1 MQKRIFSRQL
11 WASRKTLTAAWV
23 MPALLGLVTLALTGC
38 ASLEAPDK
46 TTYNQI
52 NAELDKAVA
61 AQVKPAQPGAVD
73 AALLPPL
80 KIEMPKLGKPPEQ
93 RFDLVVNNA
102 PANQVFLGIVS
113 GTRYSM
119 LVHPEVSGTISVNLK
134 NVTVFEAL
142 DAIRELYGYDYKV
155 EGTRIFIEPLT
166 MQTRVFKLNYISGQR
181 KGTSDIRVISGSV
194 SNSSATGPTAPGS
207 TTTTTGAPIS
217 HAFETSKITTDT
229 ETDFWSELKNSLT
242 SIIGDKDGRRVVVS
256 PQSGVV
262 LIRAMPNE
270 MRHVQNYL
278 KATQLSVDRQVM
290 LEAKIIEVQL
300 NDGYQAGIN
309 WAAFGTGPNSGI
321 SVGSVAPGTTLSTI
335 GRALTSPSL
344 AATAGATLANVA
356 TSSAATA
363 VNGLFG
369 LAYQTSNFA
378 ALLSFL
384 DTQGT
389 VHVLSSPRIATLN
402 NQMAVLKV
410 GTDDFFVTN
419 VSSTTVTGGIGST
432 STPNVTLQPFFSGI
446 ALDVTPQISENGEII
461 LHIHPS
467 VSLVTENLKTINLGG
482 TLGTMNLPLA
492 SSAVSET
499 DSVVRV
505 QDGSIVAIGGLMR
518 QSMND
523 NRSEV
528 PVAGEVPVFGALF
541 RNTNRV
547 SQKREL
553 VILLKTTVVQ
563 GDSDWAQDILNSRER
578 IRKMQRDSYG
588 SGASDTG
595 NSAGRP

>member
-1 MQKRIFSRQL
+1 M
-11 WASRKTLTAAWV
+11 
-23 MPALLGLVTLALTGC
+23 
-38 ASLEAPDK
+38 EAPDK
-46 TTYNQI
+46 STYNQI
-52 NAELDKAVA
+52 NSELDKAAA
-61 AQVKPAQPGAVD
+61 AQAKPAQQSAVN

-80 KIEMPKLGKPPEQ
+80 NIEMPKVNKPPEQ

-102 PANQVFLGIVS
+102 PATQVFLGIVS

-155 EGTRIFIEPLT
+155 DGTRIFILPLT

-181 KGTSDIRVISGSV
+181 KGASDIRVISGSV
-194 SNSSATGPTAPGS
+194 SNSSTTGPTTPGG
-207 TTTTTGAPIS
+207 TTTTTGAPTS
-217 HAFETSKITTDT
+217 RAFETSKITTDT
-229 ETDFWSELKNSLT
+229 ETDFWGELKSSLT
-242 SIIGDKDGRRVVVS
+242 AIIGDKDGRQVVVS

-300 NDGYQAGIN
+300 NSGYQAGIN
-309 WAAFGTGPNSGI
+309 WAAFRTGPNSAI
-321 SVGSVAPGTTLSTI
+321 SVGSVAPGTTLSTL
-335 GRALTSPSL
+335 GGPLTSPSL
-344 AATAGATLANVA
+344 AATPGSTLANIA
-356 TSSAATA
+356 TASAATA
-363 VNGLFG
+363 ANGLFG

-384 DTQGT
+384 NTQGT

-419 VSSTTVTGGIGST
+419 VSSTTVTGT
-432 STPNVTLQPFFSGI
+432 ATTTTPNVTLQPFFSGI
-446 ALDVTPQISENGEII
+446 ALDVTPQISEDGEII

-482 TLGTMNLPLA
+482 TLGSLNLPLA

-518 QSMND
+518 QSMTD
-523 NRSEV
+523 DRSEV
-528 PVAGEVPVFGALF
+528 PVAGEVPVFGSLF

-578 IRKMQRDSYG
+578 IQKMQRNDTFGDG
-588 SGASDTG
+588 SSMGH
-595 NSAGRP
+595 SAGRP

>member
-1 MQKRIFSRQL
+1 MQKRIISMQSRTPD
-11 WASRKTLTAAWV
+11 TLVMTWV
-23 MPALLGLVTLALTGC
+23 LPTLLGLATLALTGC
-38 ASLEAPDK
+38 ANMGARDNS
-46 TTYNQI
+46 TYKEI
-52 NAELDKAVA
+52 NAELATAAA
-61 AQVKPAQPGAVD
+61 AQVKPAPQGAVN

-80 KIEMPKLGKPPEQ
+80 NIEMPKVSKPPEQ
-93 RFDLVVNNA
+93 RFDLVVNDA
-102 PANQVFLGIVS
+102 PATQVFLGIVS

-155 EGTRIFIEPLT
+155 DGTRIFIQPLT

-181 KGTSDIRVISGSV
+181 KGASDIRVISGSV
-194 SNSSATGPTAPGS
+194 SNSSSTGPTTPGG
-207 TTTTTGAPIS
+207 TTTTTGAATS
-217 HAFETSKITTDT
+217 RAFETSKITTET
-229 ETDFWSELKNSLT
+229 ETDFWSELRNSLT
-242 SIIGDKDGRRVVVS
+242 AIIGDKDGRKVVVS

-270 MRHVQNYL
+270 IRHVQAYL

-300 NDGYQAGIN
+300 NSGYQAGIN
-309 WAAFGTGPNSGI
+309 WAAFRSGL
-321 SVGSVAPGTTLSTI
+321 SVGSVAPGTLLSTS
-335 GRALTSPSL
+335 GPLVSPTL
-344 AATAGATLANVA
+344 AAAPGSVLANIA

-363 VNGLFG
+363 ANGLFG

-384 DTQGT
+384 NTQGT

-419 VSSTTVTGGIGST
+419 VSSTTVTGT
-432 STPNVTLQPFFSGI
+432 ATTTTPNVTLQPFFSGI
-446 ALDVTPQISENGEII
+446 ALDVTPQISEEGEII

-482 TLGTMNLPLA
+482 TLGSLNLPLA

-518 QSMND
+518 QSMTD
-523 NRSEV
+523 DRSEV
-528 PVAGEVPVFGALF
+528 PVAGEVPVLGSLF

-578 IRKMQRDSYG
+578 IQKLRPSNTFEDG
-588 SGASDTG
+588 SSMGTTG
-595 NSAGRP
+595 RH

>member
-1 MQKRIFSRQL
+1 MQKRIFTRQL
-11 WASRKTLTAAWV
+11 WASREILTAAWI
-23 MPALLGLVTLALTGC
+23 MPALLGLVTLALAGC
-38 ASLEAPDK
+38 ATQEARDK

-52 NAELDKAVA
+52 NAELDKAAA

-155 EGTRIFIEPLT
+155 DGTRIFIQPLT
-166 MQTRVFKLNYISGQR
+166 MQTRVFRLNYISGQR
-181 KGTSDIRVISGSV
+181 KGTSDIRVTSGSV
-194 SNSSATGPTAPGS
+194 SDSPTTGTITPGA
-207 TTTTTGAPIS
+207 TTTTSGGS
-217 HAFETSKITTDT
+217 SGRAFETSKITTTT
-229 ETDFWSELKNSLT
+229 ETDFWSELKSSLT
-242 SIIGDKDGRRVVVS
+242 SIIGDKDGRTVVVS

-262 LIRAMPNE
+262 LIRALPNE
-270 MRHVQNYL
+270 IRQVEHYL

-300 NDGYQAGIN
+300 NDGYQSGIN
-309 WAAFGTGPNSGI
+309 WAAFNRNGQNRFSLGADANSFALPGGAPVAG
-321 SVGSVAPGTTLSTI
+321 STLGSVFGA
-335 GRALTSPSL
+335 ALPKA
-344 AATAGATLANVA
+344 AATSAGMLNI
-356 TSSAATA
+356 AAQA
-363 VNGLFG
+363 D
-369 LAYQTSNFA
+369 NFA
-378 ALLSFL
+378 ALISFL
-384 DTQGT
+384 NTQGT

-410 GTDDFFVTN
+410 GTDEFFVTN
-419 VSSTTVTGGIGST
+419 VSSTTVTGTATT
-432 STPNVTLQPFFSGI
+432 STPNVTLRPFFSGI
-446 ALDVTPQISENGEII
+446 ALDVMPQISDDGQIT
-461 LHIHPS
+461 LHVHPS
-467 VSLVTENLKTINLGG
+467 VSQVSEKDKTIDLGG
-482 TLGTMNLPLA
+482 TLGKMNLPLA
-492 SSAVSET
+492 SSTVSET

-505 QDGSIVAIGGLMR
+505 QDGSIVAIGGLMQ
-518 QSMND
+518 QSMTD
-523 NRSEV
+523 DRSGV
-528 PVAGEVPVFGALF
+528 PVAGDVPLFGALF
-541 RNTNRV
+541 RHTNRA

-553 VILLKTTVVQ
+553 VILLKTTIVRGS
-563 GDSDWAQDILNSRER
+563 GDWSQDVLNSRER
-578 IRKMQRDSYG
+578 IQKMQRDG
-588 SGASDTG
+588 SDGDASDTG

>member
-1 MQKRIFSRQL
+1 MQKRIISMQSRTPD
-11 WASRKTLTAAWV
+11 TLVMTWV
-23 MPALLGLVTLALTGC
+23 LLTLLGLATLALTGC
-38 ASLEAPDK
+38 ANMGARDNS
-46 TTYNQI
+46 TYKEI
-52 NAELDKAVA
+52 NAELATAAA
-61 AQVKPAQPGAVD
+61 AQVKPAPQGAVN

-80 KIEMPKLGKPPEQ
+80 NIEMPKVSKPPEQ
-93 RFDLVVNNA
+93 RFDLVVNDA
-102 PANQVFLGIVS
+102 PATQVFLGIVS

-155 EGTRIFIEPLT
+155 DGTRIFIQPLT

-181 KGTSDIRVISGSV
+181 KGASDIRVISGSV
-194 SNSSATGPTAPGS
+194 SNSSSTGPTTPGG
-207 TTTTTGAPIS
+207 TTTTTGAATS
-217 HAFETSKITTDT
+217 RAFETSKITTET
-229 ETDFWSELKNSLT
+229 ETDFWSELRNSLT
-242 SIIGDKDGRRVVVS
+242 AIIGDKDGRKVVVS

-270 MRHVQNYL
+270 IRHVQAYL

-300 NDGYQAGIN
+300 NSGYQAGIN
-309 WAAFGTGPNSGI
+309 WAAFRSGL
-321 SVGSVAPGTTLSTI
+321 SVGSVAPGTLLSTS
-335 GRALTSPSL
+335 GPLVSPTL
-344 AATAGATLANVA
+344 AAAPGSVLANIA

-363 VNGLFG
+363 ANGLFG

-384 DTQGT
+384 NTQGT

-419 VSSTTVTGGIGST
+419 VSSTTVTGT
-432 STPNVTLQPFFSGI
+432 ATTTTPNVTLQPFFSGI
-446 ALDVTPQISENGEII
+446 ALDVTPQISEEGEII

-482 TLGTMNLPLA
+482 TLGSLNLPLA

-518 QSMND
+518 QSMTD
-523 NRSEV
+523 DRSEV
-528 PVAGEVPVFGALF
+528 PVAGEVPVLGSLF

-578 IRKMQRDSYG
+578 IQKLRPSNTFEDG
-588 SGASDTG
+588 SSMGTTG
-595 NSAGRP
+595 RH

>member
-1 MQKRIFSRQL
+1 MQKRILSREL
-11 WASRKTLTAAWV
+11 STNRETSAATWL
-23 MPALLGLVTLALTGC
+23 MPVLLGLATLALSGC
-38 ASLEAPDK
+38 ANMEAPDK

-52 NAELDKAVA
+52 NSELDKAAA
-61 AQVKPAQPGAVD
+61 AQAKPAQQSAVN

-80 KIEMPKLGKPPEQ
+80 NIEMPKVNKPPEQ

-102 PANQVFLGIVS
+102 PATQVFLGIVS

-155 EGTRIFIEPLT
+155 DGTRIFIQPLT

-181 KGTSDIRVISGSV
+181 KGASDIRVISGSV
-194 SNSSATGPTAPGS
+194 SNSSSTGPTTPGG
-207 TTTTTGAPIS
+207 TTTTTGAPTS
-217 HAFETSKITTDT
+217 RAFETSKITTDT
-229 ETDFWSELKNSLT
+229 ETDFWGELKNSLMA
-242 SIIGDKDGRRVVVS
+242 IIGDKDGRQVVVS

-270 MRHVQNYL
+270 IRHVQNYL

-300 NDGYQAGIN
+300 NSGYQAGIN
-309 WAAFGTGPNSGI
+309 WAAFRSGL
-321 SVGSVAPGTTLSTI
+321 SVGSVAPGTALSTSGPLI
-335 GRALTSPSL
+335 SPSL
-344 AATAGATLANVA
+344 AATPGSTLANIA
-356 TSSAATA
+356 TASAATA
-363 VNGLFG
+363 ANGLFG
-369 LAYQTSNFA
+369 VAYQASNFA

-384 DTQGT
+384 NTQGT

-419 VSSTTVTGGIGST
+419 VSSTTVTGT
-432 STPNVTLQPFFSGI
+432 ATTTTPNVTLQPFFSGI
-446 ALDVTPQISENGEII
+446 ALDVTPQISEEGEII

-482 TLGTMNLPLA
+482 TLGSLNLPLA

-518 QSMND
+518 QSMTD
-523 NRSEV
+523 DRSEV

-563 GDSDWAQDILNSRER
+563 GDSDWGQDILNSRER
-578 IRKMQRDSYG
+578 IQKMQRNDTFGDG
-588 SGASDTG
+588 SSMG

>member
-1 MQKRIFSRQL
+1 
-11 WASRKTLTAAWV
+11 
-23 MPALLGLVTLALTGC
+23 
-38 ASLEAPDK
+38 
-46 TTYNQI
+46 
-52 NAELDKAVA
+52 
-61 AQVKPAQPGAVD
+61 
-73 AALLPPL
+73 
-80 KIEMPKLGKPPEQ
+80 
-93 RFDLVVNNA
+93 
-102 PANQVFLGIVS
+102 
-113 GTRYSM
+113 M

-155 EGTRIFIEPLT
+155 DGTRIFIQPLT

-181 KGTSDIRVISGSV
+181 KGASDIRVISGSV
-194 SNSSATGPTAPGS
+194 SNSSSTGPTTPGG
-207 TTTTTGAPIS
+207 TTTTTGAATS
-217 HAFETSKITTDT
+217 RAFETSKITTET
-229 ETDFWSELKNSLT
+229 ETDFWSELRNSLT
-242 SIIGDKDGRRVVVS
+242 AIIGDKDGRKVVVS

-270 MRHVQNYL
+270 IRHVQAYL

-300 NDGYQAGIN
+300 NSGYQAGIN
-309 WAAFGTGPNSGI
+309 WAAFRSGL
-321 SVGSVAPGTTLSTI
+321 SVGSVAPGTLLSTS
-335 GRALTSPSL
+335 GPLVSPTL
-344 AATAGATLANVA
+344 AAAPGSVLANIA

-363 VNGLFG
+363 ANGLFG

-384 DTQGT
+384 NTQGT

-419 VSSTTVTGGIGST
+419 VSSTTVTGT
-432 STPNVTLQPFFSGI
+432 ATTTTPNVTLQPFFSGI
-446 ALDVTPQISENGEII
+446 ALDVTPQISEEGEII

-482 TLGTMNLPLA
+482 TLGSLNLPLA

-518 QSMND
+518 QSMTD
-523 NRSEV
+523 DRSEV
-528 PVAGEVPVFGALF
+528 PVAGEVPVLGSLF

-578 IRKMQRDSYG
+578 IQKLRPSNTFEDG
-588 SGASDTG
+588 SSMGTTG
-595 NSAGRP
+595 RH

>member
-1 MQKRIFSRQL
+1 MQSRTPD
-11 WASRKTLTAAWV
+11 TLVTTWV
-23 MPALLGLVTLALTGC
+23 LPVLLGLATLALTGC
-38 ASLEAPDK
+38 ANMGARDNS
-46 TTYNQI
+46 TYKEI
-52 NAELDKAVA
+52 NAELATAAA
-61 AQVKPAQPGAVD
+61 AQVKPAPQGAVN

-80 KIEMPKLGKPPEQ
+80 TIEMPKVSKPPEQ
-93 RFDLVVNNA
+93 RFDLVVNDA
-102 PANQVFLGIVS
+102 PATQVFLGIVS

-155 EGTRIFIEPLT
+155 DGTRIFIQPLT

-181 KGTSDIRVISGSV
+181 KGASDIRVISGSV
-194 SNSSATGPTAPGS
+194 SNSSSTGPTTPGG
-207 TTTTTGAPIS
+207 TTTTTGAPTS
-217 HAFETSKITTDT
+217 RVFETSKITTET
-229 ETDFWSELKNSLT
+229 ETDFWSELRNSLT
-242 SIIGDKDGRRVVVS
+242 AIIGDKDGRKVVVS

-270 MRHVQNYL
+270 IRHVQAYL

-300 NDGYQAGIN
+300 NSGYQAGIN
-309 WAAFGTGPNSGI
+309 WAAFRSGL
-321 SVGSVAPGTTLSTI
+321 SVGSVAPGTLLSTS
-335 GRALTSPSL
+335 GPLVSPTL
-344 AATAGATLANVA
+344 AAAPGSVLANIA

-363 VNGLFG
+363 ANGLFG

-384 DTQGT
+384 NTQGT

-419 VSSTTVTGGIGST
+419 VSSTTVTGT
-432 STPNVTLQPFFSGI
+432 ATTTTPNVTLQPFFSGI
-446 ALDVTPQISENGEII
+446 ALDVTPQISEEGEII

-482 TLGTMNLPLA
+482 SLGSLNLPLA

-518 QSMND
+518 QSMTD
-523 NRSEV
+523 DRSEV
-528 PVAGEVPVFGALF
+528 PVAGEVPVLGSLF

-563 GDSDWAQDILNSRER
+563 GDSDWSQDILNSRER
-578 IRKMQRDSYG
+578 IQKLRPSNTFEDG
-588 SGASDTG
+588 SSMGTTG
-595 NSAGRP
+595 RH

>member
-11 WASRKTLTAAWV
+11 WASHETLTAVWI
-23 MPALLGLVTLALTGC
+23 MPALLGLVTLALAGC
-38 ASLEAPDK
+38 ATQEARDK
-46 TTYNQI
+46 TAYNQI
-52 NAELDKAVA
+52 NAELDKAAA
-61 AQVKPAQPGAVD
+61 AQAKPAQPGAVN

-80 KIEMPKLGKPPEQ
+80 KIEMPKVGKPLEQ

-134 NVTVFEAL
+134 NITVFETL

-155 EGTRIFIEPLT
+155 DGTRIFIQPLT

-194 SNSSATGPTAPGS
+194 SDAPTTGTITPGA
-207 TTTTTGAPIS
+207 TTTTSGDS
-217 HAFETSKITTDT
+217 SGRAFETSKITTTT
-229 ETDFWSELKNSLT
+229 ETDFWSELKISLI
-242 SIIGDKDGRRVVVS
+242 SIIGDKDSRTVVVS

-262 LIRAMPNE
+262 LIRALPNE
-270 MRHVQNYL
+270 IRQVEHYL

-300 NDGYQAGIN
+300 NDGYQSGIN
-309 WAAFGTGPNSGI
+309 WAAFNHGQNRF
-321 SVGSVAPGTTLSTI
+321 SVGADANSFALPGGAPVAGSTLGSVFGA
-335 GRALTSPSL
+335 ALPK
-344 AATAGATLANVA
+344 AVA
-356 TSSAATA
+356 TSAGMLNIAAQA
-363 VNGLFG
+363 D
-369 LAYQTSNFA
+369 NFA
-378 ALLSFL
+378 ALISFL
-384 DTQGT
+384 NTQGT

-410 GTDDFFVTN
+410 GTDEFFVTN
-419 VSSTTVTGGIGST
+419 VSSTTVTGTATT
-432 STPNVTLQPFFSGI
+432 STPNVTLRPFFSGI
-446 ALDVTPQISENGEII
+446 ALDVTPQISDDGQIT
-461 LHIHPS
+461 LHVHPS
-467 VSLVTENLKTINLGG
+467 VSLVTENPKTIDLGG
-482 TLGTMNLPLA
+482 TLGTMKLPLA

-518 QSMND
+518 QSVTD
-523 NRSEV
+523 DRSGV

-541 RNTNRV
+541 RHTNRV

-563 GDSDWAQDILNSRER
+563 GGSDWSQDILNSRER
-578 IRKMQRDSYG
+578 IQKMQRNDTFGDG
-588 SGASDTG
+588 SSMG

>member
-1 MQKRIFSRQL
+1 MQKRILSRQL
-11 WASRKTLTAAWV
+11 WITRETSAAAWL
-23 MPALLGLVTLALTGC
+23 MPTLLGLVTLALSGC
-38 ASLEAPDK
+38 ANMEAPDK

-52 NAELDKAVA
+52 NSELDKAAA
-61 AQVKPAQPGAVD
+61 AQVKPAQQGAVN

-80 KIEMPKLGKPPEQ
+80 NIEMPKVNKPPEQ

-102 PANQVFLGIVS
+102 PATQVFLGIVS

-155 EGTRIFIEPLT
+155 DGTRIFIQPLT

-181 KGTSDIRVISGSV
+181 KGASDIRVISGSV
-194 SNSSATGPTAPGS
+194 SNSSTTGPTTPGGA
-207 TTTTTGAPIS
+207 TTTTGAPTS
-217 HAFETSKITTDT
+217 RAFETSKITTDT
-229 ETDFWSELKNSLT
+229 ETDFWGELKNSLMA
-242 SIIGDKDGRRVVVS
+242 IIGDKDGRQVVVS

-270 MRHVQNYL
+270 IRHVQNYL

-300 NDGYQAGIN
+300 NSGYQAGIN
-309 WAAFGTGPNSGI
+309 WAAFRSGL
-321 SVGSVAPGTTLSTI
+321 SVGSVAPGTALSTSGPLI
-335 GRALTSPSL
+335 SPSL
-344 AATAGATLANVA
+344 AATPGSALANIA
-356 TSSAATA
+356 TASAATA
-363 VNGLFG
+363 ANGLFG

-384 DTQGT
+384 NTQGT

-419 VSSTTVTGGIGST
+419 VSSTTVTGT
-432 STPNVTLQPFFSGI
+432 ATTTTPNVTLQPFFSGI
-446 ALDVTPQISENGEII
+446 ALDVTPQISEEGEII

-482 TLGTMNLPLA
+482 TLGTLNLPLA

-518 QSMND
+518 QSMTD
-523 NRSEV
+523 DRSEV

-563 GDSDWAQDILNSRER
+563 GDSDWGQDILNSRER
-578 IRKMQRDSYG
+578 IQKMQRNDTFGDG
-588 SGASDTG
+588 SSMG

>member
-1 MQKRIFSRQL
+1 MQKRIISMQL
-11 WASRKTLTAAWV
+11 RTPDTLVTTWV
-23 MPALLGLVTLALTGC
+23 LPVLLGVATLALTGC
-38 ASLEAPDK
+38 ANMGARDNS
-46 TTYNQI
+46 TYKEI
-52 NAELDKAVA
+52 NAELATAAA
-61 AQVKPAQPGAVD
+61 AQVKPAPQGAVN

-80 KIEMPKLGKPPEQ
+80 NIEMPKVSKPPEQ
-93 RFDLVVNNA
+93 RFDLVVNDA
-102 PANQVFLGIVS
+102 PATQVFLGIVS

-155 EGTRIFIEPLT
+155 DGTRIFIQPLT

-181 KGTSDIRVISGSV
+181 KGASDIRVISGSV
-194 SNSSATGPTAPGS
+194 SNSSSTGPTTPGG
-207 TTTTTGAPIS
+207 TTTTTGAPTS
-217 HAFETSKITTDT
+217 RAFETSKITTET
-229 ETDFWSELKNSLT
+229 ETDFWSELRNSLT
-242 SIIGDKDGRRVVVS
+242 AIIGDKDGRKVVVS

-270 MRHVQNYL
+270 IRHVQAYL

-300 NDGYQAGIN
+300 NSGYQAGIN
-309 WAAFGTGPNSGI
+309 WAAFRSGL
-321 SVGSVAPGTTLSTI
+321 SVGAVAPGTTLSAN
-335 GRALTSPSL
+335 GGPLTSPTL
-344 AATAGATLANVA
+344 AATPGSTLANIA

-363 VNGLFG
+363 ANGLFG

-384 DTQGT
+384 NTQGT

-419 VSSTTVTGGIGST
+419 VSSTTVTGT
-432 STPNVTLQPFFSGI
+432 ATTTTPNVTLQPFFSGI
-446 ALDVTPQISENGEII
+446 ALDVTPQISEAGEII

-482 TLGTMNLPLA
+482 TLGSLNLPLA

-518 QSMND
+518 QSMTD
-523 NRSEV
+523 DRSEV
-528 PVAGEVPVFGALF
+528 PVAGEVPVLGSLF

-578 IRKMQRDSYG
+578 IQKLRPGNTFEDG
-588 SGASDTG
+588 SSMGTTG
-595 NSAGRP
+595 RH

>member
-1 MQKRIFSRQL
+1 MQSQ
-11 WASRKTLTAAWV
+11 THDTQGTTWV
-23 MPALLGLVTLALTGC
+23 FPVLLALATLALTGC
-38 ASLEAPDK
+38 ANMGARDNSTFKE
-46 TTYNQI
+46 I
-52 NAELDKAVA
+52 NAELNTAAA
-61 AQVKPAQPGAVD
+61 AQVKPAPQGAVN

-80 KIEMPKLGKPPEQ
+80 KIEMPKVNKPPEQ
-93 RFDLVVNNA
+93 RFDLVVSDA
-102 PANQVFLGIVS
+102 PAAQVFLGIVS

-119 LVHPEVSGTISVNLK
+119 LINPEVSGTISVNLK

-155 EGTRIFIEPLT
+155 EGTRIFIQPLT

-181 KGTSDIRVISGSV
+181 KGASDIRVISGSV
-194 SNSSATGPTAPGS
+194 SNSSSTGPTTPGG
-207 TTTTTGAPIS
+207 TTTTTGAPTS

-242 SIIGDKDGRRVVVS
+242 AIIGDKDGRKVVVS

-270 MRHVQNYL
+270 LRHVQNYL

-300 NDGYQAGIN
+300 NSGYQAGIN
-309 WAAFGTGPNSGI
+309 WAAFRSGL
-321 SVGSVAPGTTLSTI
+321 SVGSVAPGTTLSAN
-335 GRALTSPSL
+335 GGALTSPTL
-344 AATAGATLANVA
+344 AATPGSSLANIA
-356 TSSAATA
+356 TASAATA
-363 VNGLFG
+363 ANGLFG

-384 DTQGT
+384 NTQGT

-419 VSSTTVTGGIGST
+419 VSSTTVTGT
-432 STPNVTLQPFFSGI
+432 ATTTTPNVTLQPFFSGI
-446 ALDVTPQISENGEII
+446 ALDVTPQISEDGEII

-482 TLGTMNLPLA
+482 TLGSLNLPLA

-518 QSMND
+518 QSMTD
-523 NRSEV
+523 DRSEV
-528 PVAGEVPVFGALF
+528 PVAGEVPVFGSLF

-563 GDSDWAQDILNSRER
+563 GDSDWGQDILNSRER
-578 IRKMQRDSYG
+578 IQKLRPGNTFEDG
-588 SGASDTG
+588 SSMGTTG
-595 NSAGRP
+595 QP

>member
-1 MQKRIFSRQL
+1 MQKRILSRQL
-11 WASRKTLTAAWV
+11 WITRETSAAAWL
-23 MPALLGLVTLALTGC
+23 MPTLLGLVTLALSGC
-38 ASLEAPDK
+38 ANMEAPDK

-52 NAELDKAVA
+52 NSELDKAAA
-61 AQVKPAQPGAVD
+61 AQAKPVQPGAVN

-80 KIEMPKLGKPPEQ
+80 KIEMPKVGKPLEQ

-134 NVTVFEAL
+134 NVTVFETL
-142 DAIRELYGYDYKV
+142 DVIRELYGYDYKV
-155 EGTRIFIEPLT
+155 DGTRIFIQPLT

-181 KGTSDIRVISGSV
+181 KGASDIRVISGSV
-194 SNSSATGPTAPGS
+194 SNSSTTGPTTPGGA
-207 TTTTTGAPIS
+207 TTTTGAPTS
-217 HAFETSKITTDT
+217 RAFETSKITTDT
-229 ETDFWSELKNSLT
+229 ETDFWGELKNSLMA
-242 SIIGDKDGRRVVVS
+242 IIGDKDGRQVVVS

-270 MRHVQNYL
+270 IRHVQNYL

-300 NDGYQAGIN
+300 NSGYQAGIN
-309 WAAFGTGPNSGI
+309 WAAFRSGL
-321 SVGSVAPGTTLSTI
+321 SVGSVAPGTALSTS
-335 GRALTSPSL
+335 GPLTSPSL
-344 AATAGATLANVA
+344 AATPGSTLANIA
-356 TSSAATA
+356 TASAATA
-363 VNGLFG
+363 ANGLFG
-369 LAYQTSNFA
+369 LAYQASNFA

-384 DTQGT
+384 NTQGT

-419 VSSTTVTGGIGST
+419 VSSTTVTGT
-432 STPNVTLQPFFSGI
+432 ATTTTPNITLQPFFSGI
-446 ALDVTPQISENGEII
+446 ALDVTPQISEEGEII

-482 TLGTMNLPLA
+482 TLGSLNLPLA

-518 QSMND
+518 QSMTD
-523 NRSEV
+523 DRSEV

-563 GDSDWAQDILNSRER
+563 GDSDWGQDILNSRER
-578 IRKMQRDSYG
+578 IWKMQRNDTFGDG
-588 SGASDTG
+588 SSMG
-595 NSAGRP
+595 NSAGRR

>member
-1 MQKRIFSRQL
+1 MQLR
-11 WASRKTLTAAWV
+11 ASRETRAAAWA
-23 MPALLGLVTLALTGC
+23 MPALLGLVTLALSGC

-52 NAELDKAVA
+52 NSELDKAAA
-61 AQVKPAQPGAVD
+61 AQAKPAQTAAVD

-80 KIEMPKLGKPPEQ
+80 KIEMPKASKPHEQ

-102 PANQVFLGIVS
+102 PADQVFLGIVS

-155 EGTRIFIEPLT
+155 DGTRIFIQPLT

-181 KGTSDIRVISGSV
+181 KGASDIRVISGSV
-194 SNSSATGPTAPGS
+194 SNSSTTGTTTPGAA
-207 TTTTTGAPIS
+207 TTTTGVPAS
-217 HAFETSKITTDT
+217 RAFETSKITTDT
-229 ETDFWSELKNSLT
+229 ETDFWSELKNSL
-242 SIIGDKDGRRVVVS
+242 SAIIGDKEGRQVVVS

-270 MRHVQNYL
+270 IRHVENYL

-300 NDGYQAGIN
+300 NSGYQAGIN
-309 WAAFGTGPNSGI
+309 WAAFKTGPNSAI
-321 SVGSVAPGTTLSTI
+321 SLGSVTPGTTLSTL
-335 GRALTSPSL
+335 GGPLTSPSL
-344 AATAGATLANVA
+344 SATPGSTLANIATARAATAA
-356 TSSAATA
+356 
-363 VNGLFG
+363 NGLFG

-384 DTQGT
+384 NTQGT

-419 VSSTTVTGGIGST
+419 VSSTTVTGT
-432 STPNVTLQPFFSGI
+432 ATTTTPNVTLQPFFSGI
-446 ALDVTPQISENGEII
+446 ALDVTPQISEDGEII

-518 QSMND
+518 QSMTD
-523 NRSEV
+523 DRSEV
-528 PVAGEVPVFGALF
+528 PVAGEVPVFGSLF

-578 IRKMQRDSYG
+578 IQKMQRNDTFGDG
-588 SGASDTG
+588 SSMG

>member
-1 MQKRIFSRQL
+1 MQKRMISMQSQTHDTRG
-11 WASRKTLTAAWV
+11 TTWV
-23 MPALLGLVTLALTGC
+23 FPVLLALATLALTGC
-38 ASLEAPDK
+38 ANMGARDNSTFKE
-46 TTYNQI
+46 I
-52 NAELDKAVA
+52 NAELNTAAA
-61 AQVKPAQPGAVD
+61 AQVKPAPQGAVN

-80 KIEMPKLGKPPEQ
+80 KIEMPKVNKPPEQ
-93 RFDLVVNNA
+93 RFDLVVSDA
-102 PANQVFLGIVS
+102 PAAQVFLGIVS

-119 LVHPEVSGTISVNLK
+119 LINPEVSGTISVNLK

-155 EGTRIFIEPLT
+155 EGTRIFIQPLT

-181 KGTSDIRVISGSV
+181 KGASDIRVISGSV
-194 SNSSATGPTAPGS
+194 SNSSSTGPTTPGG
-207 TTTTTGAPIS
+207 TTTTTGAPTS

-242 SIIGDKDGRRVVVS
+242 AIIGDKDGRKVVVS

-270 MRHVQNYL
+270 LRHVQNYL

-300 NDGYQAGIN
+300 NSGYQAGIN
-309 WAAFGTGPNSGI
+309 WAAFRSGL
-321 SVGSVAPGTTLSTI
+321 SVGSVAPGTQLSTS
-335 GRALTSPSL
+335 GALVSPTL
-344 AATAGATLANVA
+344 AAVPGSVLANVA

-363 VNGLFG
+363 ANGLFG
-369 LAYQTSNFA
+369 LAYQASNFA

-384 DTQGT
+384 NTQGT

-419 VSSTTVTGGIGST
+419 VSSTTVTGT
-432 STPNVTLQPFFSGI
+432 ATTTTPNVTLQPFFSGI
-446 ALDVTPQISENGEII
+446 ALDVTPQISEDGEII

-482 TLGTMNLPLA
+482 TLGSLNLPLA

-518 QSMND
+518 QSMTD
-523 NRSEV
+523 DRSEV
-528 PVAGEVPVFGALF
+528 PVAGEVPVFGSLF

-563 GDSDWAQDILNSRER
+563 GDSDWGQDILNSRER
-578 IRKMQRDSYG
+578 IQKLRPGNTFEDG
-588 SGASDTG
+588 SSMGTTG
-595 NSAGRP
+595 QP

>member
-1 MQKRIFSRQL
+1 MQSQTHDTRATI
-11 WASRKTLTAAWV
+11 WV
-23 MPALLGLVTLALTGC
+23 LPVLLGLATLALSGC
-38 ASLEAPDK
+38 ANLGARDNSTFKE
-46 TTYNQI
+46 I
-52 NAELDKAVA
+52 NAELNTAAA
-61 AQVKPAQPGAVD
+61 AQVKPAPQKAVN

-80 KIEMPKLGKPPEQ
+80 KIEMPKVNKPPEQ
-93 RFDLVVNNA
+93 RFDLVVSDA
-102 PANQVFLGIVS
+102 PATQVFLGIVS

-119 LVHPEVSGTISVNLK
+119 LINPEVSGTISVNLK

-155 EGTRIFIEPLT
+155 EGTRIFIQPLT

-181 KGTSDIRVISGSV
+181 KGASDIRVISGSV
-194 SNSSATGPTAPGS
+194 SNSSSTGPTTPGG
-207 TTTTTGAPIS
+207 TTTTTGAPTS
-217 HAFETSKITTDT
+217 RAFETSKITTDT

-242 SIIGDKDGRRVVVS
+242 AIIGDKDGRKVVVS

-270 MRHVQNYL
+270 LRHVQNYL

-300 NDGYQAGIN
+300 NSGYQAGIN
-309 WAAFGTGPNSGI
+309 WAAFRSGL
-321 SVGSVAPGTTLSTI
+321 SVGSVAPGTSLSAN
-335 GRALTSPSL
+335 GGALTSPTL
-344 AATAGATLANVA
+344 AATPGSSLANIA
-356 TSSAATA
+356 TASAATA
-363 VNGLFG
+363 ANGLFG

-384 DTQGT
+384 NTQGT

-419 VSSTTVTGGIGST
+419 VSSTTVTGT
-432 STPNVTLQPFFSGI
+432 ATTTTPNVTLQPFFSGI
-446 ALDVTPQISENGEII
+446 ALDVTPQISEEGEII

-482 TLGTMNLPLA
+482 TLGSLNLPLA

-518 QSMND
+518 QSMTD
-523 NRSEV
+523 DRSEV
-528 PVAGEVPVFGALF
+528 PVAGEVPVFGSLF

-563 GDSDWAQDILNSRER
+563 GDSDWGQDILNSRER
-578 IRKMQRDSYG
+578 IQKLRPGNTFEDG
-588 SGASDTG
+588 SSMGTTG
-595 NSAGRP
+595 QH

>member
-1 MQKRIFSRQL
+1 MQKRILSRQL
-11 WASRKTLTAAWV
+11 WITRETSAAAWL
-23 MPALLGLVTLALTGC
+23 MPTLLGLVTLALSGC
-38 ASLEAPDK
+38 ANMEAPDK

-52 NAELDKAVA
+52 NSELDKAAA
-61 AQVKPAQPGAVD
+61 AQVKPAQQGAVN

-80 KIEMPKLGKPPEQ
+80 NIEMPKVNKPPEQ

-102 PANQVFLGIVS
+102 PATQVFLGIVS

-155 EGTRIFIEPLT
+155 DGTRIFIQPLT

-181 KGTSDIRVISGSV
+181 KGASDIRVISGSV
-194 SNSSATGPTAPGS
+194 SNSSTTGPTTPGGA
-207 TTTTTGAPIS
+207 TTTTGAPTS
-217 HAFETSKITTDT
+217 RAFETSKITTDT
-229 ETDFWSELKNSLT
+229 ETDFWGELKNSLMA
-242 SIIGDKDGRRVVVS
+242 IIGDKDGRQVVVS

-270 MRHVQNYL
+270 IRHVQNYL

-300 NDGYQAGIN
+300 NSGYQAGIN
-309 WAAFGTGPNSGI
+309 WAAFRSGL
-321 SVGSVAPGTTLSTI
+321 SVGSVAPGTALSTS
-335 GRALTSPSL
+335 GPLTSPSL
-344 AATAGATLANVA
+344 AATPGSALANIA
-356 TSSAATA
+356 TASAATA
-363 VNGLFG
+363 ANGLFG

-384 DTQGT
+384 NTQGT

-419 VSSTTVTGGIGST
+419 VSSTTVTGT
-432 STPNVTLQPFFSGI
+432 ATTTTPNVTLQPFFSGI
-446 ALDVTPQISENGEII
+446 ALDVTPQISEEGEII

-482 TLGTMNLPLA
+482 TLGSLNLPLA

-518 QSMND
+518 QSMTD
-523 NRSEV
+523 DRSEV

-563 GDSDWAQDILNSRER
+563 GDSDWGQDILNSRER
-578 IRKMQRDSYG
+578 IQKMQRNDTFGDG
-588 SGASDTG
+588 SSMG